1 MPEEFT
7 AIETQEDFNKAIKGY
22 ITPDEALKLNEKIST
37 QETEI
42 ADLKS
47 KNLVYER
54 TLLKSKIARETGI
67 PYELSERLTGETE
80 EEMRA
85 DAERLFKYIKS
96 ANNVPQPKFSAETHS
111 ENNGKSALL
120 AMLHELNN

>member
-7 AIETQEDFNKAIKGY
+7 PIETQEAFNEAIKDY
-22 ITPDEALKLNEKIST
+22 IAPDEALKLNEKISA
-37 QETEI
+37 QEAEI
-42 ADLKS
+42 NDLKS
-47 KNLVYER
+47 KNRIHGR

-85 DAERLFKYIKS
+85 DAEKLSEYIKS
-96 ANNVPQPKFSAETHS
+96 ASNVSQPKFSAETHS
-111 ENNGKSALL
+111 ENSGKSALL
-120 AMLHELNN
+120 AMLQELNN

>member
-7 AIETQEDFNKAIKGY
+7 AIETQEAFNEAIKGY
-22 ITPDEALKLNEKIST
+22 ITPDEALKLNEKISS
-37 QETEI
+37 QEAEI

-47 KNLVYER
+47 KNLAHER

-80 EEMRA
+80 KEIRA
-85 DAERLFKYIKS
+85 DAERLSEYIKS
-96 ANNVPQPKFSAETHS
+96 VNNVPQPKFSAETHS
-111 ENNGKSALL
+111 ENNVKSALS